1 MPWTE
6 PYLALNGT
14 DAASTSEV
22 GGYTLYPSN
31 QTYSYI
37 SFDVT
42 NAARKWKEGEP
53 NYGLLVWATNEY
65 EAGRDIRF
73 HSREHTTKVP
83 FMEISCARHSASVT
97 LEADVVCTRIGT
109 TPEAD
114 KVAADLRRLNSSFA
128 NVSTIVRII
137 IIVFNYS
144 TFANIIVHKV
154 NDDIIRFNYDAADL
168 IFLSRHQSAETQCYW
183 KHMYHALIVFITNN
197 TLCMLKP

>member
-1 MPWTE
+1 MHWTE

-73 HSREHTTKVP
+73 HSREHATRVP
-83 FMEISCARHSASVT
+83 FMEISCAHHSASVT

-109 TPEAD
+109 SAYTILLTTNIGTYITGYEKTPLLLPTPTGIYETTEA
-114 KVAADLRRLNSSFA
+114 S
-128 NVSTIVRII
+128 
-137 IIVFNYS
+137 
-144 TFANIIVHKV
+144 
-154 NDDIIRFNYDAADL
+154 
-168 IFLSRHQSAETQCYW
+168 
-183 KHMYHALIVFITNN
+183 N
-197 TLCMLKP
+197 TLTITGYIQNNNSTVTNTASNNRNYGCF